1 MTADVR
7 RHDDDRVAEV
17 DGPALAVGQ
26 TAVVEQLEEYGFG
39 DPERKLLLDDLIRGT
54 DVVFAATGI
63 TAGESLEGV
72 RYFRGGARTHTV
84 VMSTEPR
91 VVRFMDTIH
100 ALEPE
105 AGRRG
110 FQL

>member
-1 MTADVR
+1 MVSAAVEYAAVTK
-7 RHDDDRVAEV
+7 RVAPKV
-17 DGPALAVGQ
+17 AHP
-26 TAVVEQLEEYGFG
+26 
-39 DPERKLLLDDLIRGT
+39 
-54 DVVFAATGI
+54 
-63 TAGESLEGV
+63 EGV
-72 RYFRGGARTHTV
+72 RCFGGGVRTHTV

-91 VVRFMDTIH
+91 VVRFVDTIH

>member
-1 MTADVR
+1 MGSIASAAAVTE
-7 RHDDDRVAEV
+7 RVAPKV
-17 DGPALAVGQ
+17 AH
-26 TAVVEQLEEYGFG
+26 
-39 DPERKLLLDDLIRGT
+39 
-54 DVVFAATGI
+54 
-63 TAGESLEGV
+63 LEGV
-72 RYFRGGARTHTV
+72 NYSGGGARTHTV

-91 VVRFMDTIH
+91 VVRFVDTIH